1 MKAIEPLGRFIGII
15 GIIINIVAVAP
26 APGFTATATIE
37 TAASLADHSVAMGLH
52 HLHLNAAQVVRDA
65 VVIQLVAT
73 DEEPDQGSSAE
84 DPGPSAD
91 DPTPPASDQNQPEG
105 RSL

>member
-37 TAASLADHSVAMGLH
+37 TAASLADHSG
-52 HLHLNAAQVVRDA
+52 R
-65 VVIQLVAT
+65 
-73 DEEPDQGSSAE
+73 
-84 DPGPSAD
+84 PSRPRCPRPSPRPSGALWRWD
-91 DPTPPASDQNQPEG
+91 SITST
-105 RSL
+105 